1 MKGKIIV
8 IILAVLSSV
17 VMFSS
22 CNSSSEKVEK
32 AEKNVV
38 EAKNDLQAANE
49 AYMADMSKY
58 KKQTS
63 DRIAANQKSINEFN
77 KRIVT
82 EKKQAKVADQKKIAE
97 LEAKNKD
104 MEKRMDDYQA
114 DGKENW
120 EAFKSEF
127 GKDMDELGNAFA
139 NFFD

>member
-1 MKGKIIV
+1 
-8 IILAVLSSV
+8 
-17 VMFSS
+17 
-22 CNSSSEKVEK
+22 
-32 AEKNVV
+32 
-38 EAKNDLQAANE
+38 
-49 AYMADMSKY
+49 MADMSKY